1 MSHFITADRS
11 ESAAAAVRE
20 LPDGVQDI
28 TFHSWVDSYAAE
40 GYEHGYARGTRDLLA
55 IYPLLIE
62 QYLAA
67 NHGRITPAVRAGIR
81 AFGRF
86 VENHV
91 GRKLDD
97 AGFIDGSG
105 I

>member
-1 MSHFITADRS
+1 MSHLLADRS
-11 ESAAAAVRE
+11 SASAVRE
-20 LPDGVQDI
+20 LPEGVSDI
-28 TFHSWVDSYAAE
+28 TLHSWVDTFGAAAE

-55 IYPLLIE
+55 LYPGLIE
-62 QYLAA
+62 QFLAA
-67 NHGRITPAVRAGIR
+67 NHGEVTPAVRAGIR

-86 VENHV
+86 VEDHV